1 MKIKKN
7 NINGD
12 LELIFKNI
20 IRMLMCRNVNVER
33 FLNKNKKIKKLDK
46 IVIEEIFDNILKFDD
61 ILIIFFKKK
70 ISVKEMKQ
78 TLKTIENEKYK
89 HLILITK
96 IKFNSY
102 INNELKKIE
111 QYLEVFLF
119 KNFHINIIKH
129 VLVPK
134 HVLLNEEDNK
144 KIIQKFGRNKL
155 PQIKFHD
162 PISRYF
168 NCQVGD
174 IFKIYR
180 KNEIYFRIV
189 AN

>member
-1 MKIKKN
+1 MKTTISN
-7 NINGD
+7 GNGD

-20 IRMLMCRNVNVER
+20 ISMLICRNVNVER

-46 IVIEEIFDNILKFDD
+46 ITIEDIFNNILKFDN
-61 ILIIFFKKK
+61 ILIVFFKNK

-78 TLKTIENEKYK
+78 TLKMIENQEYK

-111 QYLEVFLF
+111 EYLEVFLF

-144 KIIQKFGRNKL
+144 KMILKFGRYKL
-155 PQIKFHD
+155 PQIKFND

-180 KNEIYFRIV
+180 KDEIYFRIV
-189 AN
+189 SN

>member
-1 MKIKKN
+1 MN
-7 NINGD
+7 TGNGD

-20 IRMLMCRNVNVER
+20 IQMLKCRNVNVDR

-46 IVIEEIFDNILKFDD
+46 EVIIEIFNNFLKFDD

-70 ISVKEMKQ
+70 ISIKEMKNS
-78 TLKTIENEKYK
+78 LKIIEKEEYK

-111 QYLEVFLF
+111 EYLEVFLF
-119 KNFHINIIKH
+119 KNFHINIITH

-134 HVLLNEEDNK
+134 HELLNKEDNAK
-144 KIIQKFGRNKL
+144 MIEKFGRHKL
-155 PQIKFHD
+155 PQIKFDD

-180 KNEIYFRIV
+180 KEEIYFRIV
-189 AN
+189 SN